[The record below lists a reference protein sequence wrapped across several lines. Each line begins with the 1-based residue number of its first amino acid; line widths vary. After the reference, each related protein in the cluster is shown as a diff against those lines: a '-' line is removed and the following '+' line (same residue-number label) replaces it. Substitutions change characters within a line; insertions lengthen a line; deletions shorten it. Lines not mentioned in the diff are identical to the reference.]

1 MVSELV
7 VAFGLI
13 LVIEGVLYSLF
24 PGAMK
29 RLLEH
34 VRDLPVQS
42 LRTVGLISTV
52 LGVLIVWLTRR

>member
-24 PGAMK
+24 PAAMK
-29 RLLEH
+29 RMLEQIQT
-34 VRDLPVQS
+34 LPVS
-42 LRTVGLISTV
+42 VLRSAGLFSAV
-52 LGVLIVWLTRR
+52 LGVLIVWLMRR

>member
-1 MVSELV
+1 MASELV

-29 RLLEH
+29 RMLEQI
-34 VRDLPVQS
+34 RLLPVQS

-52 LGVLIVWLTRR
+52 LGVLIVWFMRG

>member
-1 MVSELV
+1 MASELV
-7 VAFGLI
+7 VALGLI

-29 RLLEH
+29 RMLEQI
-34 VRDLPVQS
+34 RLLPVQS

-52 LGVLIVWLTRR
+52 LGVLIVWFMRG